1 MEDFSRTHEVMRK
14 RTQEA
19 RNEVKEKTMARRRFL
34 EGGSLDQETFSL
46 EVVLSH
52 CKSTKF
58 SDVIWLDRLKSLL
71 AGGEVNPDDF
81 FKGNDGS
88 LQLHSL
94 ANVISGGHGES
105 SSSQILAVHCAANLG
120 PLTEKYGLQM
130 ARSIGPYLVSLLSSG
145 EKSLVEASAVSL
157 GVYYSY
163 LVLLVHENRR
173 KTRFFTRFHLFLYDK
188 NLSI

>member
-1 MEDFSRTHEVMRK
+1 MRK

-19 RNEVKEKTMARRRFL
+19 RNEVKEKIMARRRFV
-34 EGGSLDQETFSL
+34 EGGGSLDQETFSL
-46 EVVLSH
+46 EVVLSN

-58 SDVIWLDRLKSLL
+58 SDVTWLERLKSLL

-105 SSSQILAVHCAANLG
+105 STSQILAVHCAANLG

-157 GVYYSY
+157 GTYYSY
-163 LVLLVHENRR
+163 
-173 KTRFFTRFHLFLYDK
+173 FYLFLRDL
-188 NLSI
+188 LSGTYG